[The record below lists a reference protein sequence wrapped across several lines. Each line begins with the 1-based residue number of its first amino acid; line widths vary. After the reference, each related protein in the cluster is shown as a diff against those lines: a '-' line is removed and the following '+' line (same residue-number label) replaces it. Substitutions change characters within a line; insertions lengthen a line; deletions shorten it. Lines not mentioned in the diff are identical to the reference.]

1 MFSSLLEDMIKDR
14 DEQPD
19 EEVHGERSRR
29 IPSAGASVPME
40 LGCATSKHVGVL
52 IKPHSVGFF
61 VEASSCRL
69 DLLLIQ
75 SPAPRPSPLSRG

>member
-40 LGCATSKHVGVL
+40 LGHVT
-52 IKPHSVGFF
+52 
-61 VEASSCRL
+61 
-69 DLLLIQ
+69 LLVWMC
-75 SPAPRPSPLSRG
+75 